1 MKAVI
6 QRVRSASLV
15 SEGKTV
21 SEIGKGLFILLGVRD
36 SDSEEDSRL
45 LAAKCSGIRLF
56 EDDRGKMNLSVDDI
70 GGEILVVSNFTLYAD
85 CKKGKRPSFTSAA
98 RPEKAKPLYES
109 FVRNLDCEKVV
120 KTGIFGADMKISA
133 ENDGPVTI
141 IIESEDLRNGN

>member
-15 SEGKTV
+15 SGGKTV

-56 EDDRGKMNLSVDDI
+56 EDDRGKMNLSVDRYRRGDTC
-70 GGEILVVSNFTLYAD
+70 GFEFYSLRGLQ
-85 CKKGKRPSFTSAA
+85 KRETPFFYIRRSS
-98 RPEKAKPLYES
+98 R
-109 FVRNLDCEKVV
+109 
-120 KTGIFGADMKISA
+120 
-133 ENDGPVTI
+133 
-141 IIESEDLRNGN
+141 ESETFIREFREKFGL